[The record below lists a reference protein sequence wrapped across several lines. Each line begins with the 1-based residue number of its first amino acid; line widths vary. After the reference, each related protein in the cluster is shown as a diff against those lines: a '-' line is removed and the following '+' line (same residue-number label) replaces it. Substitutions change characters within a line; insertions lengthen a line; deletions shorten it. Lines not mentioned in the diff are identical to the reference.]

1 MFNSRPSLSD
11 IFDVTVLLL
20 KVVCQQCIE
29 CCSAR
34 SRAGCWKHRKSFR
47 SILFAAV
54 GGDLL
59 GLLSYWLEEQPFE
72 EGQQLTG
79 RENETISHLF
89 PFFSILSNTQLISS
103 TTYQVTDFRNQIL
116 GWQRLLNDCSGCRSI
131 SFGCADDFKFFYEE
145 LRGTQGR
152 EKKMEYGS

>member
-1 MFNSRPSLSD
+1 M
-11 IFDVTVLLL
+11 
-20 KVVCQQCIE
+20 
-29 CCSAR
+29 
-34 SRAGCWKHRKSFR
+34 
-47 SILFAAV
+47 FAAV

-79 RENETISHLF
+79 RENETIS
-89 PFFSILSNTQLISS
+89 P
-103 TTYQVTDFRNQIL
+103 TYQVTDFRNQIL